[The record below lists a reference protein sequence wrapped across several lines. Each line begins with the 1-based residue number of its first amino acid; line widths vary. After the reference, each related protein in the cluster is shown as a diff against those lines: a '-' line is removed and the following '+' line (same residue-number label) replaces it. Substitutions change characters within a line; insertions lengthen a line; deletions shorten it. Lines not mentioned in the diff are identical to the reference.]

1 MNTPAKRWKHKG
13 LQLTA
18 WENKGRVSFQITK
31 SYLDKEKNEWKDTRT
46 IFRDDLVALKD
57 MIEEATHWSLTGNIP
72 EMAESLMPQ
81 SKPIP
86 VPKITTGKPSEAK
99 VIQDD
104 DDIPF

>member
-1 MNTPAKRWKHKG
+1 
-13 LQLTA
+13 
-18 WENKGRVSFQITK
+18 
-31 SYLDKEKNEWKDTRT
+31 
-46 IFRDDLVALKD
+46 

-81 SKPIP
+81 NKPIP
-86 VPKITTGKPSEAK
+86 MPKITTGKPSEAK

>member
-18 WENKGRVSFQITK
+18 WENKGRISFQITK

-57 MIEEATHWSLTGNIP
+57 MIDEATHWSLTGNIP
-72 EMAESLMPQ
+72 DMAVSLVPEL
-81 SKPIP
+81 KPLSL
-86 VPKITTGKPSEAK
+86 PKITSGKVGEPTL
-99 VIQDD
+99 IQDD